1 MCEWKCK
8 RCGTTDKELQYPSGK
23 MNKCKDCQRWYN
35 ITVNSKRKRKYKK
48 GPELNMTEEEFLK
61 WCRSQERKCDYCG
74 IKEQDLQ
81 AAGLLS
87 SIGLPVYALGIDRI
101 DSERGYEVDNIT
113 FCCYA
118 CNKAKGDVYTYDEFK
133 IIGESISK
141 VWKDRGIGSK

>member
-61 WCRSQERKCDYCG
+61 WCRSQERKCDYVVSRN
-74 IKEQDLQ
+74 KTYKPKDSYH
-81 AAGLLS
+81 LLDY
-87 SIGLPVYALGIDRI
+87 P
-101 DSERGYEVDNIT
+101 
-113 FCCYA
+113 
-118 CNKAKGDVYTYDEFK
+118 YTAWY
-133 IIGESISK
+133 
-141 VWKDRGIGSK
+141 R

>member
-1 MCEWKCK
+1 MEWSCK
-8 RCGTTDKELQYPSGK
+8 KCGTTDTNLRYPSGK
-23 MNKCKDCQRWYN
+23 MNKCMDCQRWYN
-35 ITVNSKRKRKYKK
+35 VTVNSKRKRKYKK
-48 GPELNMTEEEFLK
+48 GPELNITEEEFLN
-61 WCRSQERKCDYCG
+61 WCNSQERKCDYCG
-74 IKEQDLQ
+74 IKEVDLKN
-81 AAGLLS
+81 AGLLS

-101 DSERGYEVDNIT
+101 DSERGYAVDNIT